1 MKKTKADYYEWLMK
15 RHDHIVQEMKGIP
28 KIPLE
33 IQAKS
38 ASMAEYD
45 EVNQRKINYYKKL
58 IEQITVETN
67 RILG

>member
-15 RHDHIVQEMKGIP
+15 RHDHIVQEMKRIP

-33 IQAKS
+33 TQAKS